1 MIIIPKSLKE
11 INNKY
16 IIHHN
21 FCPKFHLKKP
31 STLWLL
37 SPLILS
43 QIKCWLHSKQVC
55 FHLLILLLK
64 YLSNHA
70 EKIQNTRSN
79 KNVKFFWRKPF
90 SVETPSL
97 GEKSFLGRSHFWGEA
112 LFGEKPFSG
121 RSHFLGRSHS
131 GEKPF
136 SVKKPF
142 SGRSHFSSVFW
153 HYFEKNSNFCSLS
166 PPAYCLIWK
175 DLFLRGEYNRIC
187 FIYVSMLKL
196 CPKYARSPV
205 ISLEICISCGTV

>member
-1 MIIIPKSLKE
+1 MVTVMTYRSRSYFPLLF
-11 INNKY
+11 NKY

-121 RSHFLGRSHS
+121 RSHFLGRSHFRGEAIFWGEAESSIS
-131 GEKPF
+131 GEVPCH
-136 SVKKPF
+136 V
-142 SGRSHFSSVFW
+142 
-153 HYFEKNSNFCSLS
+153 L
-166 PPAYCLIWK
+166 
-175 DLFLRGEYNRIC
+175 D
-187 FIYVSMLKL
+187 
-196 CPKYARSPV
+196 
-205 ISLEICISCGTV
+205 CGTFLYHLR

>member
-97 GEKSFLGRSHFWGEA
+97 GRNHFWGEA
-112 LFGEKPFSG
+112 ISGEKPFLG
-121 RSHFLGRSHS
+121 RSHFLGRSRELYKWRGPMS
-131 GEKPF
+131 CARLWDISVPF
-136 SVKKPF
+136 EI
-142 SGRSHFSSVFW
+142 GSS
-153 HYFEKNSNFCSLS
+153 YNDNKQYSQ
-166 PPAYCLIWK
+166 CLW
-175 DLFLRGEYNRIC
+175 LREP
-187 FIYVSMLKL
+187 L
-196 CPKYARSPV
+196 
-205 ISLEICISCGTV
+205 

>member
-1 MIIIPKSLKE
+1 MSL
-11 INNKY
+11 
-16 IIHHN
+16 
-21 FCPKFHLKKP
+21 LGR
-31 STLWLL
+31 TLGQVHCHWYVCRPGLL
-37 SPLILS
+37 FGHPWTRYYMSYKNVVNTT
-43 QIKCWLHSKQVC
+43 QQ
-55 FHLLILLLK
+55 
-64 YLSNHA
+64 
-70 EKIQNTRSN
+70 ENTRSN

-166 PPAYCLIWK
+166 PPVYCLISK
-175 DLFLRGEYNRIC
+175 DLVLPGEYNRIW
-187 FIYVSMLKL
+187 FIYVPML
-196 CPKYARSPV
+196 
-205 ISLEICISCGTV
+205 